1 MLTRIKK
8 KGKVVVAIFIYMG
21 KKPEHVFN
29 LTKVKKRRQV
39 MKSRVQDE
47 ESALYRRRDIYSS
60 EIQRNEVGM
69 DSVWE
74 AERR

>member
-1 MLTRIKK
+1 
-8 KGKVVVAIFIYMG
+8 MG

-60 EIQRNEVGM
+60 EIQRKEVGM